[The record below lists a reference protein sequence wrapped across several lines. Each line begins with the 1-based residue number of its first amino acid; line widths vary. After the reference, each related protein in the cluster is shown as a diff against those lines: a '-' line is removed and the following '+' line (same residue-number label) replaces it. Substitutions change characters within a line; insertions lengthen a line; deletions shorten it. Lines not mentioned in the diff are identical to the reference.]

1 MSSTNL
7 KISVDVIV
15 GVGVGVDEVH
25 DNAAAEAD
33 DLSIGVDQ
41 ADVKVV
47 AKTSLKYFFTV
58 NLYIGQQVFFVEVF
72 LCLDA
77 NELKLV
83 VKESAHKASACER
96 GNV

>member
-58 NLYIGQQVFFVEVF
+58 NL
-72 LCLDA
+72 
-77 NELKLV
+77 
-83 VKESAHKASACER
+83 
-96 GNV
+96 

>member
-1 MSSTNL
+1 MPFTSSTWLSSTNL

-15 GVGVGVDEVH
+15 GVGVSVNVDVVH

-47 AKTSLKYFFTV
+47 AKTSLKYIFAL
-58 NLYIGQQVFFVEVF
+58 NL
-72 LCLDA
+72 
-77 NELKLV
+77 
-83 VKESAHKASACER
+83 
-96 GNV
+96 